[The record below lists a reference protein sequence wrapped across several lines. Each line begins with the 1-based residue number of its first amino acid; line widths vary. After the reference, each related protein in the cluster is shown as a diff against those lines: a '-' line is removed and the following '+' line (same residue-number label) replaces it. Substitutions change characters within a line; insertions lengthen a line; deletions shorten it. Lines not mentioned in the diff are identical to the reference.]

1 MTEHNKAIDNLN
13 SRINGFNRTRN
24 TPNDDKSEGLA
35 SGIQKAASATE
46 FKTGTV
52 LDEKNNKID
61 YASVQK
67 R

>member
-24 TPNDDKSEGLA
+24 THNDDKSEGLA

-52 LDEKNNKID
+52 LDEKK
-61 YASVQK
+61 
-67 R
+67 